1 MKKPN
6 NDFVVEPKSNLPTGK
21 ENSDFESDSESEVD
35 SNSESDQESSQESEF
50 ESELD
55 NKEAFRN
62 LYVAFHRHL
71 GMYSRLVQILDK
83 LKMMNC
89 ITQEEC
95 NTTKETI
102 QTAIGFSEDDKID
115 DPDKLVEEFEN
126 LTNELRHNLE
136 IYNKLV
142 QMLDDMLATSFLTK
156 EECSVAKEY
165 LRKKLA
171 L

>member
-1 MKKPN
+1 
-6 NDFVVEPKSNLPTGK
+6 
-21 ENSDFESDSESEVD
+21 
-35 SNSESDQESSQESEF
+35 
-50 ESELD
+50 
-55 NKEAFRN
+55 
-62 LYVAFHRHL
+62 
-71 GMYSRLVQILDK
+71 MY
-83 LKMMNC
+83 

-142 QMLDDMLATSFLTK
+142 QMLDDMLSTNFLTE

-165 LRKKLA
+165 LRKKLT